1 MALTPSDHD
10 LVIDSPWTLGER
22 SALVILVALI
32 PAILVL
38 DQLAGREVS
47 LHLFYVVPVAL
58 AAWTLGPARGYVIAV
73 VAGAS
78 WAFVAVASQARGQV
92 AVGVAWDVL
101 STFALYLFVAHLV
114 SAAPP
119 FVEALRALARV
130 DASTGA
136 LSRREFDRVLD
147 AEASRS
153 RRYRRPI
160 ALAVFDLA
168 DTRGEGPGHL
178 PAFVREL
185 RAHVRECD
193 SVARLS
199 ERRFAV
205 LLVECR
211 APEPT
216 LAVERLRAGLAILP
230 RLRPQDVAIAV
241 ATYGGS
247 LPGLRLEPAR
257 PGREP
262 HPARPVGHRAWPRR
276 GSTDQRGF
284 LIVIAPRIC
293 PAE

>member
-38 DQLAGREVS
+38 DQLSGREVS

-58 AAWTLGPARGYVIAV
+58 AAWTLGRSAGYVIAV
-73 VAGAS
+73 AAGVA
-78 WAFVAVASQARGQV
+78 WAFVAIASQSRGHLV
-92 AVGVAWDVL
+92 VGVAWDIL
-101 STFALYLFVAHLV
+101 STFVLYLFVAHLV
-114 SAAPP
+114 IRHRQ
-119 FVEALRALARV
+119 FVEALRALARL
-130 DASTGA
+130 DARTGA

-168 DTRGEGPGHL
+168 DIRGEGPGHL

-216 LAVERLRAGLAILP
+216 LAVERLRAGLATSL

-247 LPGLRLEPAR
+247 LPASASSLLALAENHIQLAR
-257 PGREP
+257 SGTG
-262 HPARPVGHRAWPRR
+262 V
-276 GSTDQRGF
+276 
-284 LIVIAPRIC
+284 
-293 PAE
+293 AETQVD